1 MSWRTVVITGNA
13 KLDYK
18 MDYMVVR
25 KSDMTTRIYIGEIGM
40 LIIES
45 TAISLTTMLLSE
57 LTKHKIKIVF
67 CDEKHNPQ
75 SELIPY
81 YGSHDTS
88 AKVRMQTQWSKEVKE
103 NSILTIRGKGKYDI
117 VEIVGLSKKQ
127 KIIVKIAKWV

>member
-45 TAISLTTMLLSE
+45 TVISLTTMLLSE
-57 LTKHKIKIVF
+57 LTKHKIKIIF
-67 CDEKHNPQ
+67 CDEN
-75 SELIPY
+75 I
-81 YGSHDTS
+81 
-88 AKVRMQTQWSKEVKE
+88 MEVMIQVQKLE
-103 NSILTIRGKGKYDI
+103 CRPNGQ
-117 VEIVGLSKKQ
+117 KK
-127 KIIVKIAKWV
+127 